1 MAPHVRRPAPAG
13 QVVRIGN
20 PSPTQGGTAMPR
32 KGFRL
37 ALAFLF
43 LLCLPRLAAS
53 QEPYKIGAIFSITG
67 PGSSL
72 GIPERD
78 TAQMLEAEINAKGG
92 LPGPV
97 RHPVKIIIYDDASD
111 ETKAVL
117 AAKKLIEEDRVAA
130 IIGTTL
136 SGTSLAILGA
146 VQTAQVPLISCAAA
160 IKIVEPA
167 AERKWV
173 FKTPQSDWLIIDV
186 LVDYL
191 KSKGLTKVGW
201 LNVDYAFGELGWIE
215 FEKAAPKA
223 GIQILDH
230 EKFGQKDVDM
240 TPQLT
245 RVKAANPQAVV
256 IWSIPPSA
264 SIATK
269 NYRDLGINAPLFQSH
284 GVGNKTYINL
294 AGPAANG
301 VIFPVGKLLVAEQ
314 LPDSDP
320 QKTVLLAYAK
330 AFEGKYGPR
339 NTFGGHA
346 WDAVQLAFRAMER
359 AGNNRAAIRDAI
371 EGTRNFV
378 GVTGVFDF
386 SPTDHNGL
394 DRRAVT
400 MVEIVDGQW
409 RPAK

>member
-1 MAPHVRRPAPAG
+1 MRLITALVLSLSTLVWA
-13 QVVRIGN
+13 I
-20 PSPTQGGTAMPR
+20 PSATA
-32 KGFRL
+32 
-37 ALAFLF
+37 
-43 LLCLPRLAAS
+43 
-53 QEPYKIGAIFSITG
+53 QEPYRIGAIFSITG

-78 TAQMLEAEINAKGG
+78 TALMLEAELNARGGIKGPDG
-92 LPGPV
+92 KL
-97 RHPVKIIIYDDASD
+97 HPLKMVIYDDASD

-117 AAKKLIEEDRVAA
+117 AAKRLIDEDRVTA
-130 IIGTTL
+130 IVGTTL
-136 SGTSLAILGA
+136 SGTSLAILDT
-146 VQTAQVPLISCAAA
+146 VQKAEVPLVSVAAA

-173 FKTPQSDWLIIDV
+173 FKTPQSDYLIVGV
-186 LVDYL
+186 LVDSLKARGYL
-191 KSKGLTKVGW
+191 KVGW
-201 LNVDYAFGELGWIE
+201 LNVDYAFGQLGWIE
-215 FEKAAPKA
+215 FEKAAHKA
-223 GIQILDH
+223 GLTIVAN

-256 IWSIPPSA
+256 VWSIPPSA

-269 NYRDLGINAPLFQSH
+269 NYGDLGIKAPLFQSH
-284 GVGNKTYINL
+284 GVGNKRYIEL

-314 LPDSDP
+314 LPDNDVQRP
-320 QKTVLLAYAK
+320 VLLAYARD
-330 AFEGKYGPR
+330 FEARYGPR

-346 WDAVQLAFRAMER
+346 WDAVRLVVKAMEKAGPDR
-359 AGNNRAAIRDAI
+359 AKVRGAI
-371 EGTRNFV
+371 ESTRNFV
-378 GVTGVFDF
+378 GITGVFDF

-400 MVEIVDGQW
+400 LVQIVDGQW
-409 RPAK
+409 KVAK